1 MADEETPPDGSV
13 DTELEEAEEHLRELK
28 DGDDNL
34 SEFTEEFENMLRL
47 LKKANENTARL
58 DKKKQSLESAINTKR
73 EKAISTAKGME
84 EIKNRQERLRADIT
98 RFDNEVAKIKVKEE
112 QTSGE
117 IATVEAEVQTLQN
130 LLDIGPGLTD
140 EQNKM
145 MKSLE
150 ERKET
155 LTRECDARTNQLTN
169 LRVGTKQL
177 SDTLMEVEQA
187 RVASQLKITQIREA
201 ITQTKADTE
210 QAQRRKDKLD
220 KQLKTLSNEVEELDI
235 QIAKRNIRIT
245 EGATN
250 IETEEKKLRKIRA
263 SISDYVKANDDLHL
277 KMVGLQK
284 EYDERLHANDVI
296 ANSNK
301 AQEKELRSRG
311 DEIEQVFI
319 FALHHLWTCMC
330 LRED

>member
-1 MADEETPPDGSV
+1 MAEAEETPPADTSV
-13 DTELEEAEEHLRELK
+13 DTELEEAEEFLRDLK
-28 DGDDNL
+28 DGDSAL
-34 SEFTEEFENMLRL
+34 VEFTEEFENMLGL
-47 LKKANENTARL
+47 LKKANENSARL
-58 DKKKQSLESAINTKR
+58 NKKKHSLESSISAKR

-84 EIKNRQERLRADIT
+84 EIKNRQERLRADIA

-112 QTSGE
+112 QTSAE

-130 LLDIGPGLTD
+130 LLDIGPGLTE

-145 MKSLE
+145 MKTLE

-177 SDTLMEVEQA
+177 SDTLMQVEQA

-220 KQLKTLSNEVEELDI
+220 KQLKTLSDEVEELDEL
-235 QIAKRNIRIT
+235 IAKRNIRIS
-245 EGATN
+245 EGAAN
-250 IETEEKKLRKIRA
+250 IEEEEKKLRQVRA
-263 SISDYVKANDDLHL
+263 SISEYVKANDDLHL

-301 AQEKELRSRG
+301 AQEKELKTRAE
-311 DEIEQVFI
+311 EIDQVRYSHGC
-319 FALHHLWTCMC
+319 AS
-330 LRED
+330 

>member
-1 MADEETPPDGSV
+1 MAEAEETPPADSSV
-13 DTELEEAEEHLRELK
+13 DTELEEAEEFLRDLK
-28 DGDDNL
+28 DEDATL
-34 SEFTEEFENMLRL
+34 TEFTDEFENMLGL
-47 LKKANENTARL
+47 LKKANENSARL
-58 DKKKQSLESAINTKR
+58 NKKKQSLESSINAKR
-73 EKAISTAKGME
+73 EKAVSTAKGME
-84 EIKNRQERLRADIT
+84 EIKNRQERLRNDIT

-112 QTSGE
+112 QTSTE

-130 LLDIGPGLTD
+130 LLDIGPGLTE

-177 SDTLMEVEQA
+177 SDTLMQVEQA

-220 KQLKTLSNEVEELDI
+220 KQLKTLSDEVEDLDE
-235 QIAKRNIRIT
+235 QIAKRNIRIS
-245 EGATN
+245 EGAAN
-250 IETEEKKLRKIRA
+250 IEEEEKKLRQVRA
-263 SISDYVKANDDLHL
+263 SISEYVKANDDLHL

-301 AQEKELRSRG
+301 AQEKELKTRAE
-311 DEIEQVFI
+311 EIDQVS
-319 FALHHLWTCMC
+319 AMRMLM
-330 LRED
+330 LRA